1 MNSKGGIRIT
11 TFNVEYHYNTC
22 LKMLQTQYYY
32 NLIDAIAYLVA
43 AIIPAYFILKSRKSI
58 NNNDNN
64 NYFRKLTMV
73 LVGFILI
80 QVFYHIAAIIGFRL
94 LAKGFLE
101 PLSMTTLL
109 FFGVIYF
116 IKTWKIKKQQQG
128 QQQQEELKT

>member
-1 MNSKGGIRIT
+1 
-11 TFNVEYHYNTC
+11 
-22 LKMLQTQYYY
+22 MLQTQYYY
-32 NLIDAIAYLVA
+32 NLIDAIVYLIA
-43 AIIPAYFILKSRKSI
+43 AIIPVYFILKSRKSI
-58 NNNDNN
+58 NNNDN

-101 PLSMTTLL
+101 PLSMATLL
-109 FFGVIYF
+109 FFGVMYI
-116 IKTWKIKKQQQG
+116 ISTWKIKKQQG

>member
-1 MNSKGGIRIT
+1 
-11 TFNVEYHYNTC
+11 
-22 LKMLQTQYYY
+22 MLQTQYYY
-32 NLIDAIAYLVA
+32 NLIDAIVYLVA

-58 NNNDNN
+58 YKDNN

-73 LVGFILI
+73 LVGFILV

-101 PLSMTTLL
+101 PLSMVALL
-109 FFGVIYF
+109 FFGVMYI
-116 IKTWKIKKQQQG
+116 ISTLKIKQ